1 MAIDANSQWWLAV
14 TRIVESETKHSQQ
27 VFRMRL
33 DGKTLNEC
41 RLALIADGAKGITRE
56 KVRLMELRLKRRI
69 KEAMTPPKSQ

>member
-1 MAIDANSQWWLAV
+1 MAIDANLQWWLAV

-69 KEAMTPPKSQ
+69 EEAMTPPKSQ